1 MIYWCFFEPDK
12 KKERIKALEEE
23 MAKPDFWS
31 DKKNSETI
39 IEEVNYLKNTL
50 NKIKE
55 LKDKIETSMDMLEE
69 LKTTRDNDIEL
80 LLKEEVDELK
90 EEISSLQIN
99 ILLSGPYDKENA
111 IFEIHSG
118 AGGTEACDW
127 ANMLYRMY
135 TRYFEKNNYKV
146 EVIDLQPGEEVGIKS
161 VSMLFKVYNTYW
173 YLKSEKGVHRLIR
186 ISPFDSNK
194 RRHTSFASVNVSP
207 LFNNSDININIDEED
222 LRIDVY
228 NSSGAGGQS
237 VNTTDSA
244 VRITH
249 IPTKIVV
256 TCQNERS
263 QLQNKEKAMEI
274 LKNRL
279 YELELKK
286 REEELA
292 KVKGVNSDINFGN
305 QIRTYTMHSYSLV
318 KDHRTNVETNNVE
331 SVLDGNIDMFINA
344 YLKKGVVC

>member
-1 MIYWCFFEPDK
+1 MIYWCFFETLDVHNKIKELENEMMNPNFWDDK
-12 KKERIKALEEE
+12 KK
-23 MAKPDFWS
+23 
-31 DKKNSETI
+31 SETVI
-39 IEEVNYLKNTL
+39 GELNYLKNTL
-50 NKIKE
+50 DSVTE
-55 LKDKIETSMDMLEE
+55 VKDRVSISLEMIEE
-69 LKTTRDNDIEL
+69 LKSNGDKSIEELLENDIDSI
-80 LLKEEVDELK
+80 KEKLDEC
-90 EEISSLQIN
+90 EIS
-99 ILLSGPYDKENA
+99 ILLNGPYDKENA

-135 TRYFEKNNYKV
+135 LRYFNSKGYKV
-146 EVIDLQPGEEVGIKS
+146 EIIDEQPGEEVGIKS
-161 VSMLFKVYNTYW
+161 VSMLVKGYNVYG
-173 YLKSEKGVHRLIR
+173 YLKGEKGVHRLIR
-186 ISPFDSNK
+186 ISPFDSNA
-194 RRHTSFASVNVSP
+194 RRHTSFASVSISP
-207 LFNNSDININIDEED
+207 LFNNSDININIEEKD

-228 NSSGAGGQS
+228 HSSGAGGQS

-279 YELELKK
+279 YELELQK
-286 REEELA
+286 REEELQ
-292 KVKGVNSDINFGN
+292 KVKGVNADINFGS

-318 KDHRTNVETNNVE
+318 KDHRTNVETNNVD
-331 SVLDGNIDMFINA
+331 SVLDGNLDMFIRG
-344 YLKKGVVC
+344 YLKNGM